1 MKSCLLTLSLLLASA
16 TFAQNDSIFDQGEWR
31 HYIVH
36 LPAGYSSAVDYPVVL
51 NFHGLGSNKEE
62 QQLYSAMDAAA
73 DAYGFI
79 VVYPD
84 GIDNQWNFGQT
95 SGPDDTQFALALLD
109 EIRLDYSTN
118 DCWFCTGMSM
128 GGFLSYKIAATPTNA
143 HDLPTAIA
151 VVTGA
156 MLTQLQTMN
165 NLETVPVMHFH
176 GTNDGTVNYNGSVGV
191 SGAESTMA
199 WWANENN
206 CTSGPVTEAMPNIST
221 SDNSTVDRIT
231 YSNGDEGAQ
240 VILYRVNNGG
250 HTWPGAIDVPPLGV
264 TNHDIDATD
273 LIAEFF
279 MSYCGTAD
287 VDENATGMLQVFP
300 NPSDGTFTIT
310 LPANTGILNLT
321 LAEITGRFVDT
332 WSFTGE
338 EMWNEITVSS
348 DLPAGSYQL
357 TGYGTNDIV
366 YTRAVVICH

>member
-1 MKSCLLTLSLLLASA
+1 MKHSLLITTLLLTSA

-36 LPAGYSSAVDYPVVL
+36 LPSGYSSAVDYPVVL

-73 DAYGFI
+73 DTYGFI

-118 DCWFCTGMSM
+118 SCWFSTGMSM
-128 GGFLSYKIAATPTNA
+128 GGFLTYKIACTPTNA

-151 VVTGA
+151 VVTGN
-156 MLTQLQTMN
+156 MLTFLQQTSS

-176 GTNDGTVNYNGSVGV
+176 GTNDGTVNYNGSTGV
-191 SGAESTMA
+191 SSVENTVA

-206 CTSGPVTEAMPNIST
+206 CSNGPVTEAMPNVST
-221 SDNSTVDRIT
+221 TDNSTVDRIT
-231 YSNGDEGAQ
+231 YSGGDEGSQ
-240 VILYRVNNGG
+240 VILYRVNGGG

-264 TNHDIDATD
+264 TNHDINATD
-273 LIAEFF
+273 LIAQFF

-287 VDENATGMLQVFP
+287 LAENGTQPLEVFP
-300 NPSDGTFTIT
+300 NPSNGTFTVT
-310 LPANTGILNLT
+310 LPENAGITAISLT
-321 LAEITGRFVDT
+321 DLSGRVIESHPVSAPGEITIATSQADGT
-332 WSFTGE
+332 Y
-338 EMWNEITVSS
+338 
-348 DLPAGSYQL
+348 AL
-357 TGYGTNDIV
+357 TANGANGVV
-366 YTRAVVICH
+366 YRTSVVISH